1 LNPEPPRPRRA
12 RELAL
17 AAVFFFAATV
27 LMTWPQAAHLG
38 SALTDVGDAKLVTR
52 ILQWDF
58 VQTFHD
64 PLNLYQLNFF
74 HPARYVLAFSE
85 NLYGVAVFGFPAL
98 AAGASALLN
107 YNLLL
112 LLGMFLSAV
121 SAWALAREVTGDPIA
136 SVLAGLVFAFVP
148 WRFSQIPHLPF
159 QWGGFLCLSLL
170 FLLRYLD
177 RGGRRDAV
185 LFAVCFAWNAL
196 CNVHYAL
203 FSGFLVGLTLL
214 FFAMQ
219 RGGDRARRLRGAIL
233 AAAVGGLVFV
243 PFALPYREASRLYG
257 MRRYLGE
264 ARAFSAR
271 WTDFL
276 SAGDRNQLY
285 GRATRRWGAAE
296 GDLFPGLLPVAL
308 AAVAVIRLRT
318 AGSARAFGSRP
329 ELSVSR
335 LRLLRV
341 LDAAIVLLAGV
352 WVWSLAREG
361 LRLGALHLGDPGR
374 ILVFLTLA
382 VAVRLAIAFPR
393 LAKSADLSDF
403 VRLSRLD
410 WRAMLLLALAAAGVL
425 IAFGARLPYYRF
437 LFQSF
442 GAVFRSI
449 RVPARGIVLFHV
461 SLAVLSAWGLS
472 LLVHGR
478 AFRRRL
484 AWTGAAAAALLF
496 EYRAFPL
503 ALEPTASAA
512 PPVYAWLASLE
523 MPGAVVEWP
532 FGLFYDFDYV
542 FRQTAH
548 GKPLLNGYSGFFPKT
563 YTGLEAELKQRP
575 IPDSAWATMGEL
587 GASVLVYHSH
597 DGRGFKVVAYADA
610 LDRALSEGRLDL
622 VRSFPH
628 EGGRDFVFL
637 SAAAT
642 WRERARQ
649 GAAPSVETRRLYDA
663 AVVALHRDVARL
675 APPFGQIHLPG
686 ESQKVAPGFWAHGW
700 ALDDSGIAEVRFGI
714 EGVPAGVGMRG
725 GSWPGL
731 ANVFP
736 DYPEAKAS
744 GTYGFALPDVPPG
757 PHVLTVTFV
766 GNDGGETTLRRAIT
780 VVKAPAA
787 SPTRKGPGN

>member
-1 LNPEPPRPRRA
+1 MNPEPPRPRPA

-17 AAVFFFAATV
+17 AAVFFLAVTV
-27 LMTWPQAAHLG
+27 LMTWPQAAHLDD
-38 SALTDVGDAKLVTR
+38 ALSDVGDAKLNARV
-52 ILQWDF
+52 LQWDF
-58 VQTFHD
+58 VQTLRN
-64 PLNLYQLNFF
+64 PLDLYQLNFF

-85 NLYGVAVFGFPAL
+85 NLYGIAVFGFPAL
-98 AAGASALLN
+98 LSGASALFN

-112 LLGMFLSAV
+112 LLGMFLSAI

-136 SVLAGLVFAFVP
+136 SVVAGLVFAFVP
-148 WRFSQIPHLPF
+148 WRFSQLPHLQF

-177 RGGRRDAV
+177 RGRRRDAA
-185 LFAVCFAWNAL
+185 LFAVALGWNAL

-203 FSGFLVGLTLL
+203 FSGFLVGVTL
-214 FFAMQ
+214 FIFAL
-219 RGGDRARRLRGAIL
+219 RGGEDRGRRLRGAIL

-264 ARAFSAR
+264 ALAFSAR

-285 GRATRRWGAAE
+285 GRLTRRWGAAE

-318 AGSARAFGSRP
+318 AGSARSFGSRP
-329 ELSVSR
+329 EPSVSR

-341 LDAAIVLLAGV
+341 LDAAIVLLAGA

-374 ILVFLTLA
+374 VLVFLTLA

-403 VRLSRLD
+403 VRSSRLE
-410 WRAMLLLALAAAGVL
+410 WRAMLLLALAAAGGL
-425 IAFGARLPYYRF
+425 IAFGVRLPYYRF

-472 LLVHGR
+472 LLVYGC
-478 AFRRRL
+478 AFGRRL

-503 ALEPTASAA
+503 VLEPTASAA

-532 FGLFYDFDYV
+532 LGPTYDFDYV
-542 FRQTAH
+542 FRQAAH
-548 GKPLLNGYSGFFPKT
+548 GKPLLNGFSGFFPKT
-563 YTGLEAELKQRP
+563 YTDLEAELKQRP
-575 IPDSAWATMGEL
+575 IPDSAWRTMGNL
-587 GASVLVYHSH
+587 GASLLVYHSH
-597 DGRGFKVVAYADA
+597 DRRGFGVVTYADA
-610 LDRALSEGRLDL
+610 LDRALASRGLEL
-622 VRSFPH
+622 VRSFRH
-628 EGGRDFVFL
+628 GGGLDFVFV
-637 SAAAT
+637 AAGT
-642 WRERARQ
+642 PWRDRILRGAGEPAEARRQYGDEVIRLRAD
-649 GAAPSVETRRLYDA
+649 T
-663 AVVALHRDVARL
+663 ALLH
-675 APPFGQIHLPG
+675 PPFGALDMPAEGQ
-686 ESQKVAPGFWAHGW
+686 EVAPGLWAFGW
-700 ALDDSGIAEVRFGI
+700 ALDDSGIAEVLVESELG
-714 EGVPAGVGMRG
+714 PAGPALYHMRH
-725 GSWPGL
+725 PGL
-731 ANVFP
+731 GGGYP
-736 DYPEAKAS
+736 DYADSEHGGFGFSLPELA
-744 GTYGFALPDVPPG
+744 PG
-757 PHVLTVTFV
+757 PHALMLTFV
-766 GNDGGETTLRRAIT
+766 ANDGGKTTLHRSIR
-780 VVKAPAA
+780 VLPAPSV
-787 SPTRKGPGN
+787 SPSPGPHAR